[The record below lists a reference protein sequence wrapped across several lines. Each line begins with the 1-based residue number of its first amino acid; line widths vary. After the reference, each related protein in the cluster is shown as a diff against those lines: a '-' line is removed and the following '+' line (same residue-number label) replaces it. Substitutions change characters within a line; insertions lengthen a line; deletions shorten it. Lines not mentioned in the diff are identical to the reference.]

1 MKILLLVTIFIYFIA
16 RKDAAS
22 SEEAQKAYKH
32 PLTDMPL
39 GAEDVETGHYF
50 PSFTDLKFPIGQ
62 NVISLC
68 HITNQGSA
76 LIDSII
82 KRVFFTTNNSSIR
95 QFQCLYRAVSI
106 QYYGHNG
113 KLELPF

>member
-1 MKILLLVTIFIYFIA
+1 MKILLLVTIFIYLIA

-32 PLTDMPL
+32 PLTDMPA

-68 HITNQGSA
+68 HITNQGST
-76 LIDSII
+76 LIESE
-82 KRVFFTTNNSSIR
+82 FFYDRYFFNSSI
-95 QFQCLYRAVSI
+95 LI
-106 QYYGHNG
+106 
-113 KLELPF
+113 LL